1 MIYLF
6 TRKLP
11 FTSHR
16 RCVLSLSPVCPFHLP
31 SQEDKGAMW
40 ELFQSCMRVFR
51 TGAAACTNQ
60 TEPCCVVEGDP
71 KTDWV
76 NVWSLTNGAAAA
88 AAVTTAAESNA
99 TVSDHLLTV
108 DENERDVLVA
118 KGWHE
123 VCAPAGGSTAFCQ
136 YKVRRPRPTAET
148 ATHCI

>member
-1 MIYLF
+1 
-6 TRKLP
+6 
-11 FTSHR
+11 
-16 RCVLSLSPVCPFHLP
+16 
-31 SQEDKGAMW
+31 MW

-136 YKVRRPRPTAET
+136 YKVRRAARDRPPRLLRTVFSSSDRSSLVAGT
-148 ATHCI
+148 VL